1 MKQLYEKLWA
11 KITALLLL
19 TIFAIVF
26 FFSGFGVVYLADQGG
41 YSNPDGFAEEHIAGN
56 AFYRAMDD
64 AAEYYTAYLQK
75 QSGDSYAN
83 LAYYEQRFS
92 RESSNFFFTVQDDTG
107 RTVFESPD
115 QDQTYQYTRSQEN
128 YLSYNWRDVV
138 EDDRVFASVEDY
150 QDYVDSLQ
158 KQNFN
163 VYDAYITEYI
173 YADGVS
179 VYSQTETTAS
189 EELVTDD
196 TAAQAGSAPEP
207 DAAAAVS
214 EVHAYISYQ
223 RFDYQHVTITGYVRS
238 PLTAKDEIYQESY
251 YANLLVENRHA
262 LIAITV
268 CSFAVC
274 LALLI
279 FLLCAAGHKE
289 GVAGIHLNWVDRI
302 PLDLYLALAIAAGG
316 CLFAIGV
323 DLTNASIA
331 IAIFIIAVLL
341 VFAVLLVMSLFMTL
355 ATRFKSGAFWKN
367 TIIYRCLC
375 LLARM
380 AKGLKN
386 GISFCAKHLHLYWQ
400 AGLIFLGVSL
410 AELFLLAAF
419 NRETVAAV
427 WAIAKLAEAPLL
439 ALLAIGLQKLKA
451 GGEALAAGNLSANV
465 DVSHMYGVLR
475 SHGENLNSIAQG
487 MQKAV
492 QQQLKSERFRTD
504 LITNVSHD
512 IKTPLTSIVN
522 YVDLLKKE
530 NVQPEKAKEYIAVL
544 DRQSARLKKLT
555 EDLVEASKASSGT
568 LPVHLEAVDVNVML
582 SQVSGEYQSRF
593 DLCRLEPVVK
603 LSPDDPKISADG
615 KLLWRVFDNLLS
627 NICKYAMPGTRVY
640 FTSEVSGSSVHISF
654 KNISN
659 YPLDITADELMERFV
674 RGDSSRSTE
683 GSGLGLSIA
692 QSLTGLQKGQFEL
705 VVDGDLFKAGL
716 TFPLLNG

>member
-19 TIFAIVF
+19 TIFAIVL
-26 FFSGFGVVYLADQGG
+26 FFSGLGVLYLADQGG
-41 YSNPDGFAEEHIAGN
+41 YSNPEGFAEDHIAGN
-56 AFYRAMDD
+56 AFYRAMNS
-64 AAEYYTAYLQK
+64 AADYYTAYLQK
-75 QSGDSYAN
+75 QSGDSYTS
-83 LAYYEQRFS
+83 LAYYEQRFL
-92 RESSNFFFTVQDDTG
+92 RENSNFFFTVQDDTG
-107 RTVFESPD
+107 KTVFESPD
-115 QDQTYQYTRSQEN
+115 QDEAYQYTRSQEQ

-138 EDDRVFASVEDY
+138 EEDHVFDSVDAYEE
-150 QDYVDSLQ
+150 YVNSLER
-158 KQNFN
+158 QNFN
-163 VYDAYITEYI
+163 IYDAYLTDVSRTPAPASSQDAGAVQD
-173 YADGVS
+173 ADAVM
-179 VYSQTETTAS
+179 TA
-189 EELVTDD
+189 EEVI
-196 TAAQAGSAPEP
+196 E
-207 DAAAAVS
+207 

-223 RFDYQHVTITGYVRS
+223 RFDYQHVTITGYIRS
-238 PLTAKDEIYQESY
+238 PLTAKDDIYQETY
-251 YANLLVENRHA
+251 YANLLVENRQL
-262 LIAITV
+262 LIGVVV
-268 CSFAVC
+268 CSFALC
-274 LALLI
+274 LALFV

-289 GVAGIHLNWVDRI
+289 GVPGIHLNWVDKI
-302 PLDLYLALAIAAGG
+302 PLDLYLVLAVAAGG
-316 CLFAIGV
+316 CIFAAAV
-323 DLTNASIA
+323 ELSNSSIA
-331 IAIFIIAVLL
+331 IMIFVAAVLL

-367 TIIYRCLC
+367 TIIYRLLQ

-380 AKGLKN
+380 GTGLKN
-386 GISFCAKHLHLYWQ
+386 GVSYCAKHLHLYWQ
-400 AGLIFLGVSL
+400 AGLVFAGISLLEFLVIAGFGSSTIFVFWL
-410 AELFLLAAF
+410 
-419 NRETVAAV
+419 
-427 WAIAKLAEAPLL
+427 IAKLIETPLL
-439 ALLAIGLQKLKA
+439 ILLAVSLQKLKA
-451 GGEALAAGNLSANV
+451 GGEALAAGDLNASV
-465 DVSHMYGVLR
+465 DLRHMPGVLKT
-475 SHGENLNSIAQG
+475 HGENLNSIAQG

-492 QQQLKSERFRTD
+492 QQQLKSERLRTD

-530 NVQPEKAKEYIAVL
+530 DVQPEKAKEYIAVL

-568 LPVHLEAVDVNVML
+568 LPVHPEAVDVNVML

-593 DLCRLEPVVK
+593 ELCRLEPVVK

-640 FTSEVSGSSVHISF
+640 FTSEVVSGQVHISF

-692 QSLTGLQKGQFEL
+692 QSLTSLQKGQFEL
-705 VVDGDLFKAGL
+705 VVDGDLFKANL
-716 TFPLLNG
+716 TFPLLNA